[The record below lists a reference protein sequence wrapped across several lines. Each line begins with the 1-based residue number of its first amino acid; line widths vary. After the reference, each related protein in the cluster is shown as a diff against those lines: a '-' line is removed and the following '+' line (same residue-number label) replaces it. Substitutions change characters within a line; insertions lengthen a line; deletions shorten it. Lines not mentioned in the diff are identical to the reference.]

1 MMTTIAFT
9 NRLANEQSGYLLQHA
24 HNPVDWYPWGNEAF
38 EKARME
44 DKPVFLS
51 IGYSAC
57 HWCHVMAHESF
68 ESEEAAALLNVHFVP
83 VKVDREERPD
93 IDTVYMNVCQAMTGS
108 GGWPLTIIMTPD
120 KKPFYAGT
128 YFPLHTKYGRIGLV
142 ELLARIGVAW
152 KQERETLVNRGEE
165 IVALFN
171 QPEGRGESAEIN
183 EVLENGASILSDM
196 FESRFGGFSHAPKF
210 PMPHYLLFLLED
222 FKANES
228 RQSLDM
234 VKETLVHM
242 YRGGIYD
249 HAGGGFSRYS
259 TDDKWLVPHFEKML
273 YDNALLLNAYAKT
286 YAATGEALFRFV
298 AEKTAAYLM
307 RDMQTSQ
314 GAYASAEDADS
325 EGVEGKFYVW
335 DYDELKNMLSGDEL
349 VLLESRYGVKP
360 KGNFEGKTILNR
372 IGVEGFSDEA
382 DEAVLGKLYIQ
393 RKKRIAPFKDT
404 KISAAWNGLAIEA
417 MATAGMMLGRAEYV
431 ESAQQAAD
439 FIIKTMMNETGLT
452 CGTYMDSPG
461 GPAFLADYANMA
473 NALTT
478 LYIATRK
485 TEYIHKAKSLASQM
499 IKLFRDNNGFAMT
512 TADSETLFMLP
523 RDDYDGAI
531 PSGSASAVMALVN
544 LYHVTG
550 EVIWQQ
556 EADRAIAD
564 MLPMAAASPPSHMYL
579 LSAMMRQDVPHRQI
593 VISAPAENDD
603 AAYAYQTLLRRH
615 DPFTTVIWYDGSEEM
630 DDAFPHFAQYK
641 TDAPFA
647 GYVCQNFT
655 CQQPVYSVK
664 ELLDSAT

>member
-1 MMTTIAFT
+1 
-9 NRLANEQSGYLLQHA
+9 
-24 HNPVDWYPWGNEAF
+24 
-38 EKARME
+38 
-44 DKPVFLS
+44 
-51 IGYSAC
+51 
-57 HWCHVMAHESF
+57 
-68 ESEEAAALLNVHFVP
+68 
-83 VKVDREERPD
+83 
-93 IDTVYMNVCQAMTGS
+93 
-108 GGWPLTIIMTPD
+108 
-120 KKPFYAGT
+120 
-128 YFPLHTKYGRIGLV
+128 
-142 ELLARIGVAW
+142 
-152 KQERETLVNRGEE
+152 
-165 IVALFN
+165 
-171 QPEGRGESAEIN
+171 
-183 EVLENGASILSDM
+183 
-196 FESRFGGFSHAPKF
+196 
-210 PMPHYLLFLLED
+210 
-222 FKANES
+222 
-228 RQSLDM
+228 
-234 VKETLVHM
+234 
-242 YRGGIYD
+242 
-249 HAGGGFSRYS
+249 
-259 TDDKWLVPHFEKML
+259 
-273 YDNALLLNAYAKT
+273 
-286 YAATGEALFRFV
+286 
-298 AEKTAAYLM
+298 
-307 RDMQTSQ
+307 
-314 GAYASAEDADS
+314 
-325 EGVEGKFYVW
+325 
-335 DYDELKNMLSGDEL
+335 MLSCDEL

-372 IGVEGFSDEA
+372 IGMEGFADEA
-382 DEAVLGKLYIQ
+382 DEAVLRKLYIQ
-393 RKKRIAPFKDT
+393 RKSRIAPFKDT

-439 FIIKTMMNETGLT
+439 FIIKTMMNETGLV
-452 CGTYMDSPG
+452 CGTYMESPG

-499 IKLFRDNNGFAMT
+499 IKLFRDKNGFAMT

-550 EVIWQQ
+550 EATWQQ

-564 MLPMAAASPPSHMYL
+564 MLPMAAASPPSHVYL

-630 DDAFPHFAQYK
+630 DDALPHFAQYK